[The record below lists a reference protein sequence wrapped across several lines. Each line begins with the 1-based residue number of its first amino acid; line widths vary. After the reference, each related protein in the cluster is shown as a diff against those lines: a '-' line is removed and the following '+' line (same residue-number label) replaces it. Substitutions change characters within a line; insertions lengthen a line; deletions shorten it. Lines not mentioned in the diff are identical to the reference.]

1 MIGKRPSGKDR
12 RDEEL
17 AGSITSTR
25 VVMMTTE
32 ARMMMGN
39 EGSEEQSSEL
49 SGLSTYLVLN
59 KEVLRTRASPSSQIH
74 HSLRI

>member
-49 SGLSTYLVLN
+49 SGLST
-59 KEVLRTRASPSSQIH
+59 
-74 HSLRI
+74 